1 MTAAS
6 RLAEGRYLMLLNND
20 CVLLKGALRAL
31 YTVFEAHENV
41 GIAVPL
47 FLQSDGDQILDAGGI
62 IFSDSSGWQYGRG
75 VPVSSPHAHPYLSTR
90 EVDYATAAC
99 LLVPRALFL
108 ELDMYDPRYAANKGA
123 YYEDTDLSFHVRA
136 AGKRVLFTSESK
148 VIHLESTSYG
158 PRKSLDGS
166 TSAATEV

>member
-75 VPVSSPHAHPYLSTR
+75 VP
-90 EVDYATAAC
+90 C
-99 LLVPRALFL
+99 LLYTSPSPRDGL
-108 ELDMYDPRYAANKGA
+108 
-123 YYEDTDLSFHVRA
+123 LSRMP
-136 AGKRVLFTSESK
+136 S
-148 VIHLESTSYG
+148 
-158 PRKSLDGS
+158 
-166 TSAATEV
+166 SA